1 MPVYPEAPRK
11 EATSFSL
18 SDINT
23 LLDEMSEKEK
33 DYSLRA
39 RSSVRMVDGKQ
50 ERIYVFFMRN
60 GNESIF
66 ERLDNWWNAKSQH
79 ALVKELICTALAT
92 TDGPAGSGQTRL
104 RTLAQEKALL
114 RVRKMDKMVPE
125 KIQAIFSECV
135 AAQKEIEVFQNKIFS
150 ISSDDRLKFKEFH
163 RGYHR
168 LLGEGKIVS
177 SISLLCGEKF
187 LIKDP
192 MNDLLAEAA
201 SHYADA
207 LLNAFME
214 FAQAAAGNRPMKE
227 IDLALALAFIDR
239 WKTLRQA
246 SRQSGTASPAVPES
260 ELAAVCRSAI
270 DALID
275 VCDKLPSAPPMA
287 SQAPPGD
294 LMALVLA
301 PPRPVAPRPVP
312 PLYSVS
318 LPVLPAGLFQSLW
331 AGAVHA
337 ASQALMP
344 AARTMV
350 RRAPLAA
357 APAALAAPAKPPA
370 RTTATTPI
378 RPAQSPQHIPC
389 DYQSEL
395 DMADI
400 DREAV
405 ILIANEGGLFSLSP
419 ACREWLAELDRHQHA
434 KEGHFSKVPYQ
445 AQTVLLARA
454 ERAPMHGY
462 LDAAAIRRLG
472 EVYDAA
478 VATAVAQ
485 DRPICLTD
493 LFDYDPRTADQCVET
508 MLAPV
513 RRCYRDGRQPAIYIR
528 VTSSRLR
535 ETIVAALK
543 MPLSAPSA
551 EQPAVR
557 VIDWV
562 TAADLQ
568 LPGLMMISGDSGNP
582 RIKAL
587 AQRHAR
593 YARPAAAGAAAMS
606 RVVPRKLLGSN
617 TRTHL
622 YFLAQPCPLRNR
634 VPDNARIASEYA
646 ALFHAARQ
654 YHCKHVTLEALSESP
669 GYEVILAN
677 TLSAAIIAA
686 QALTPELKVCI
697 VTRNKQIRDVIE
709 GAF

>member
-18 SDINT
+18 SDIST
-23 LLDEMSEKEK
+23 LLDRMSEKEK
-33 DYSLRA
+33 DYPLRA

-79 ALVKELICTALAT
+79 ALVRQLICTALAT
-92 TDGPAGSGQTRL
+92 TDGPARSGQTRW

-114 RVRKMDKMVPE
+114 RVRKMDKMAPE

-150 ISSDDRLKFKEFH
+150 ISSDDRLKFMEFH
-163 RGYHR
+163 RGFNR
-168 LLGEGKIVS
+168 LLGKGKVVPS
-177 SISLLCGEKF
+177 VSLLCREKF

-192 MNDLLAEAA
+192 INDLLADAA

-214 FAQAAAGNRPMKE
+214 FTQGAAGNRPMKE
-227 IDLALALAFIDR
+227 IDLALVLAFIDR
-239 WKTLRQA
+239 WKTSRLASGQA
-246 SRQSGTASPAVPES
+246 GTASPAVPEGR
-260 ELAAVCRSAI
+260 LAAVCRSAL

-275 VCDKLPSAPPMA
+275 LCDKLPSAPPMA
-287 SQAPPGD
+287 SQTLPGD

-301 PPRPVAPRPVP
+301 PPRPTAPRPVP

-318 LPVLPAGLFQSLW
+318 LPVLPAGLFQALW

-344 AARTMV
+344 AAKTMV
-350 RRAPLAA
+350 RRAPLA
-357 APAALAAPAKPPA
+357 APAALAAPAKPPS
-370 RTTATTPI
+370 RTAATTPI

-434 KEGHFSKVPYQ
+434 EEGHFSKVSYQ
-445 AQTVLLARA
+445 TQAILLARA

-462 LDAAAIRRLG
+462 LDAEAIRRLG

-493 LFDYDPRTADQCVET
+493 LFDYDPRTADQCVEA

-513 RRCYRDGRQPAIYIR
+513 RRCYREGRQPAIYIR

-582 RIKAL
+582 RINAL
-587 AQRHAR
+587 ARRHAR
-593 YARPAAAGAAAMS
+593 YAQPAAAGAAAMS
-606 RVVPRKLLGSN
+606 RVVPRRLLGSN

-622 YFLAQPCPLRNR
+622 YFLAQPCPLKNGLL
-634 VPDNARIASEYA
+634 DNARIASEYA

-654 YHCKHVTLEALSESP
+654 YHCKHVTLEVLSESP

-677 TLSAAIIAA
+677 TLSAAIMAA

-697 VTRNKQIRDVIE
+697 VTRNKQIRDGLA